1 MWMFTTFGFFSVV
14 EKGRGDLLCVRA
26 RAREDLDRL
35 RQRYLPALSETESDV
50 GTDYEHRAWVARAD
64 LSSAIARI
72 LDDLHYS
79 NFKSEVEHELG
90 HDRAHT
96 YLKVWRDLREVA
108 R

>member
-1 MWMFTTFGFFSVV
+1 MWIFTAFGFYSVV

-35 RQRYLPALSETESDV
+35 RDHYLPALSPTESDA

-64 LSSAIARI
+64 LAGALARI

-79 NFKSEVEHELG
+79 NFKSEVEQELG
-90 HDRAHT
+90 PERAHACHD
-96 YLKVWRDLREVA
+96 VWRDMRRIA